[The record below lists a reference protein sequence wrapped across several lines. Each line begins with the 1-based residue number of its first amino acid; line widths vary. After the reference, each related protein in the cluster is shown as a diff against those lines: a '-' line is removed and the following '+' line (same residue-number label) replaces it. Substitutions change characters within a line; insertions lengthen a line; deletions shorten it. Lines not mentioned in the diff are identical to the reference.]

1 MAERW
6 RVIEQLLDRHVNP
19 EGYRRFAT
27 VVFGQAFAD
36 GCTWDDNPANER
48 LSIAE
53 RADRLGELPERLWT
67 TLYREHGAAWGEL
80 EQAGTEMGVSLPAR
94 PEDGGPET
102 RGGGGGGK
110 GGRST
115 GDGTGQTGTSPLIWA
130 GGGAA
135 LLVIGG
141 VAWVAAHGTVGTD
154 APHVVE
160 QTHSAEIKDSPPPVP
175 PAATTR
181 TTRVTVLDWFG
192 AEVQGT
198 VTVAGSAEA
207 VALEKGS
214 ATLTLPLAD
223 AAFTVEA
230 ADHHATWHGTVPKD
244 LAAGRLVVPARCRH
258 AVKLP
263 SAVKPGS
270 GVANTLERGIA
281 EDIGAAC
288 PVGAPAGV
296 VVELGEPKKAVSGTT
311 VTWRGTSSLALA
323 DDLAVG
329 ADVPAPLERPW
340 SCTKD
345 NTALLAGGEAV
356 GFSSVVSCVGDQVGG
371 EELGAAVAQLWGR
384 FEATRETCAEDHPC
398 TLVAP

>member
-36 GCTWDDNPANER
+36 GCTWDGNPANER

-67 TLYREHGAAWGEL
+67 TLHREHGAAWEDL
-80 EQAGTEMGVSLPAR
+80 EKAGTEMGVSLPAR
-94 PEDGGPET
+94 PSPGVEQEHRDVPTGPV
-102 RGGGGGGK
+102 
-110 GGRST
+110 GGRT
-115 GDGTGQTGTSPLIWA
+115 GVGTGQTGTSPLVWA

-154 APHVVE
+154 APFVV
-160 QTHSAEIKDSPPPVP
+160 QTHSAETHDSPPPVP
-175 PAATTR
+175 PAVTTR

-230 ADHHATWHGTVPKD
+230 ADHHATWHGTAPMD
-244 LAAGRLVVPARCRH
+244 LAAGRLVVPVPCRH

-356 GFSSVVSCVGDQVGG
+356 GFSSVVGCVGDQVGG

-384 FEATRETCAEDHPC
+384 FAATRGACDEGHPC
-398 TLVAP
+398 SLVMP

>member
-6 RVIEQLLDRHVNP
+6 RVFDRLLAAWVP
-19 EGYRRFAT
+19 ATGYRRFAT
-27 VVFGQAFAD
+27 EVFGQAFAD

-53 RADRLGELPERLWT
+53 RAARFGEVPAQLWI
-67 TLYREHGAAWGEL
+67 TLHQTHGAPWEVVEEAAREL
-80 EQAGTEMGVSLPAR
+80 GAALPPRPMDGYPGT
-94 PEDGGPET
+94 
-102 RGGGGGGK
+102 GGGGGGGQ
-110 GGRST
+110 GGKSG
-115 GDGTGQTGTSPLIWA
+115 GDGTGQKRTPALIWA
-130 GGGAA
+130 GGAVA
-135 LLVIGG
+135 LLVLGG
-141 VAWVAAHGTVGTD
+141 VAWVVSERIAKKDGGE
-154 APHVVE
+154 VVE
-160 QTHSAEIKDSPPPVP
+160 KHDSAQTKDSPPPVP

-192 AEVQGT
+192 TEVQGT

-214 ATLTLPLAD
+214 ATLTLPLGDAD
-223 AAFTVEA
+223 FTVEA
-230 ADHHATWHGTVPKD
+230 ADHHATWHGTAPMD
-244 LAAGRLVVPARCRH
+244 LAAGRLVVPAPCRH

-263 SAVKPGS
+263 SAVEPGS
-270 GVANTLERGIA
+270 GVANTLERGLA

-296 VVELGEPKKAVSGTT
+296 VVELSEPRSAASGIE

-340 SCTKD
+340 SCSKD

-356 GFSSVVSCVGDQVGG
+356 GFSSVVGCVGDQVGG

-384 FEATRETCAEDHPC
+384 FAATRGACDKEHPC
-398 TLVAP
+398 SLVTP